1 MRIMVSR
8 GVSRER
14 QRSVKG
20 GQSEQ
25 IAKASSRRK
34 LVISTAENCSI
45 VARGWNCAVSSA
57 GCRSIRSWFQRRPLS
72 HGYPEF
78 SRGQN
83 GGSRN

>member
-25 IAKASSRRK
+25 IAKASSR
-34 LVISTAENCSI
+34 
-45 VARGWNCAVSSA
+45 
-57 GCRSIRSWFQRRPLS
+57 
-72 HGYPEF
+72 
-78 SRGQN
+78 
-83 GGSRN
+83 